1 MLFPLVGSIFAN
13 MAVIV
18 IAAESIYGTENV
30 SSVGIVNFD
39 NYFTSRAGA
48 ILWGCALLSSA
59 QSSCVTTT
67 YTGQVSC
74 HRTGIQ
80 HQVAS
85 HHSLLKLLCLS

>member
-1 MLFPLVGSIFAN
+1 MLFPLIGSIFAN

-18 IAAESIYGTENV
+18 ISAENIYLPRDL
-30 SSVGIVNFD
+30 SDAGIVNFSD
-39 NYFTSRAGA
+39 HLNGRIGN
-48 ILWGCALLSSA
+48 ILWGLALLSSA